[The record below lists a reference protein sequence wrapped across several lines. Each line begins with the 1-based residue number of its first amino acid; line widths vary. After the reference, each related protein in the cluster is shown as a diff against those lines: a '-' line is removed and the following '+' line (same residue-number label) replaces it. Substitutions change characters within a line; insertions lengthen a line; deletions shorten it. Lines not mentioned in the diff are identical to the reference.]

1 MNGIIKIVQAL
12 QNSNIL
18 LKGITKTFENETKKQ
33 NRGFIG
39 MLFDTLGTSVL
50 GNMVTVKGMLRAGYV
65 SKDIQP
71 KEGKGMLR
79 AGYESKDLLF
89 K

>member
-39 MLFDTLGTSVL
+39 MLLDTLGTSVL
-50 GNMVTVKGMLRAGYV
+50 GNMVTVKGMLRTF
-65 SKDIQP
+65 
-71 KEGKGMLR
+71 E
-79 AGYESKDLLF
+79 
-89 K
+89 